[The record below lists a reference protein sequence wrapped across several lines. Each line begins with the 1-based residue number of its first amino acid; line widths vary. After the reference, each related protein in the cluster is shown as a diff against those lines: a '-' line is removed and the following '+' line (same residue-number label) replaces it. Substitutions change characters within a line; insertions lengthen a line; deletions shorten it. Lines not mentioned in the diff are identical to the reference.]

1 MAYIQ
6 GLVDKEG
13 NSIYPPT
20 VASAVYVQTKSGT
33 TTSQQKLSDKL
44 SDIDST
50 VTDMKTSFQ
59 DGVDT
64 LVNKLKELGITPSEN
79 SPSGIAVAIQTLS
92 ETYYNIGY
100 TAANET
106 VTTTSASYTAGVTQ
120 GHNDVIASPGDY
132 GLITESDLET
142 YGTEKYNSGY
152 AAGKKAVNGSVSCS
166 AGWSR
171 TNAGDIGVKVSISNS
186 ATATATIVDGKLSVS
201 ISGNG
206 SGTGWRYIA
215 GEGNDGWTDQTSTS
229 ASGSGSNSKQIA

>member
-79 SPSGIAVAIQTLS
+79 SPSGIAAAIQTLS
-92 ETYYNIGY
+92 ETYYNNGY

-152 AAGKKAVNGSVSCS
+152 AAGKVAVNGTVSATCN
-166 AGWSR
+166 WS
-171 TNAGDIGVKVSISNS
+171 NDQGGDSGTRAATSGGAS
-186 ATATATIVDGKLSVS
+186 ATATISNGKLSISV
-201 ISGNG
+201 SGNS
-206 SGTGWRYIA
+206 SGTAWRW
-215 GEGNDGWTDQTSTS
+215 EGDSWTNQYSCS
-229 ASGSGSNSKQIA
+229 ASNGGSNSKQIA

>member
-13 NSIYPPT
+13 NAIYPPT

-79 SPSGIAVAIQTLS
+79 SPSGIAAAIQTLS
-92 ETYYNIGY
+92 ETYYNNGY

-152 AAGKKAVNGSVSCS
+152 AAGKVAVNGSVSATCS
-166 AGWSR
+166 WSNDQGGNDGTR
-171 TNAGDIGVKVSISNS
+171 AATSGGAS
-186 ATATATIVDGKLSVS
+186 ATATISNGKLSISV
-201 ISGNG
+201 SGN
-206 SGTGWRYIA
+206 SRGTAWRW
-215 GEGNDGWTDQTSTS
+215 EGDSWTNQYSCS
-229 ASGSGSNSKQIA
+229 ASNGGSNSKQIA

>member
-79 SPSGIAVAIQTLS
+79 SPSGIAAAIQTLS

-120 GHNDVIASPGDY
+120 GHNDVIASPGGY

-142 YGTEKYNSGY
+142 YGTGKYNSGY
-152 AAGKKAVNGSVSCS
+152 AAGKVAVNGSVSATAS
-166 AGWSR
+166 WSNSEEG
-171 TNAGDIGVKVSISNS
+171 TWQGVKAGTSGNVTVTASISN
-186 ATATATIVDGKLSVS
+186 GKLSVS
-201 ISGNG
+201 A
-206 SGTGWRYIA
+206 SGTSTGKAWLFKE
-215 GEGNDGWTDQTSTS
+215 GEGFTNELDCSSGIGTSS
-229 ASGSGSNSKQIA
+229 SKQIA

>member
-79 SPSGIAVAIQTLS
+79 SPSGIAAAIQTLS

-132 GLITESDLET
+132 GLITESDLEA

-152 AAGKKAVNGSVSCS
+152 AAGKVAVNGSVSS
-166 AGWSR
+166 TASWS
-171 TNAGDIGVKVSISNS
+171 GSVEGEWQGVKAGTDGSVTATASISN
-186 ATATATIVDGKLSVS
+186 GKLSVS
-201 ISGNG
+201 LSG
-206 SGTGWRYIA
+206 SSTGHAWLW
-215 GEGNDGWTDQTSTS
+215 D
-229 ASGSGSNSKQIA
+229 SGSNDWINRVDSSKSYSNSGSKQIA

>member
-64 LVNKLKELGITPSEN
+64 LVSKLKELGITPSEN
-79 SPSGIAVAIQTLS
+79 SPSGIAAAIQTLS
-92 ETYYNIGY
+92 ETYYSNGY

-106 VTTTSASYTAGVTQ
+106 VTTTSASYVAGVKQ
-120 GHNDVIASPGDY
+120 GHDDVIASPGDY

-152 AAGKKAVNGSVSCS
+152 AAGKVAVNGSVSATCS
-166 AGWSR
+166 WS
-171 TNAGDIGVKVSISNS
+171 NDQESSIGTRAATSGGAS
-186 ATATATIVDGKLSVS
+186 ATATINNGKLSISV
-201 ISGNG
+201 SGNS
-206 SGTGWRYIA
+206 SGTAWEWEDNSWINQY
-215 GEGNDGWTDQTSTS
+215 SCS
-229 ASGSGSNSKQIA
+229 ASNGGSNSKQIA

>member
-79 SPSGIAVAIQTLS
+79 SPSGIAAAIQTVS

-152 AAGKKAVNGSVSCS
+152 AAGKVAVNGTVSATCS
-166 AGWSR
+166 WSNDQDGNDGTR
-171 TNAGDIGVKVSISNS
+171 AATSGGAS
-186 ATATATIVDGKLSVS
+186 ATATISNGKLSISV
-201 ISGNG
+201 SGNS
-206 SGTGWRYIA
+206 SGTAWRW
-215 GEGNDGWTDQTSTS
+215 EGSSWTNQYSCS
-229 ASGSGSNSKQIA
+229 ASNGGSNSKQIA